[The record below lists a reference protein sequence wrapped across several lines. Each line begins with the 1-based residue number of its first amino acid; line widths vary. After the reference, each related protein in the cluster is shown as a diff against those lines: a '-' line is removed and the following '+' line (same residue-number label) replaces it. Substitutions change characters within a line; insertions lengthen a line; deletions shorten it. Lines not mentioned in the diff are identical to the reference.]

1 MRIVRLDPSNTRVDR
16 EGDLNHLVERRLI
29 AGRAER
35 AVISLL
41 VHGFEGMSDVED
53 SATTRAKHI
62 PGQIEQAKPGGV
74 QEATDGLLLIEA
86 FVGSKREHIE
96 STELTIAA
104 VANERLD
111 GGNDL
116 GIGRIAQRV
125 EKRFRVAHRIE
136 PLRLDYSQIKTLG
149 SEAWA

>member
-1 MRIVRLDPSNTRVDR
+1 MRIVRRDPANARVDR
-16 EGDLNHLVERRLI
+16 EGNLDHLVERRLI
-29 AGRAER
+29 AGGAER

-41 VHGFEGMSDVED
+41 VHGFEGMSDVEH
-53 SATTRAKHI
+53 SAAARAKHI
-62 PGQIEQAKPGGV
+62 PGQIEQAKPGGM
-74 QEATDGLLLIEA
+74 QEATDGLFLIEA
-86 FVGSKREHIE
+86 FVGGKRQHIE
-96 STELTIAA
+96 SAELTIAA
-104 VANERLD
+104 VADQRLD